1 MNIKAI
7 PAKPGM
13 ELGIAATGELYWIV
27 GGDMTRGW
35 NGTQWVTL
43 QDEGSAP
50 AAPALGMAAPAAPA
64 SGAPMG
70 APAGAPGMAAPA
82 APAPGAPMGVP
93 AGAPGMAA
101 PAAPAP
107 GAPMGAPAMPPVL

>member
-50 AAPALGMAAPAAPA
+50 AAPAP
-64 SGAPMG
+64 GAPMG

-82 APAPGAPMGVP
+82 APAL
-93 AGAPGMAA
+93 
-101 PAAPAP
+101 
-107 GAPMGAPAMPPVL
+107 GAPMGAPAGAPAMPPML